1 MKMSEDIR
9 PVTYLKYRTADLL
22 AQVNETRRPVII
34 TQNGEARGVLQ
45 DTESYESMKAAIA
58 ILKLVVQG
66 EEDIRKGD
74 TIPHDEVFR
83 RIENRLKSIGKRR
96 VHE

>member
-1 MKMSEDIR
+1 
-9 PVTYLKYRTADLL
+9 
-22 AQVNETRRPVII
+22 
-34 TQNGEARGVLQ
+34 VLQ

>member
-9 PVTYLKYRTADLL
+9 PVTYLKSRTADLL

-83 RIENRLKSIGKRR
+83 RIENRLKSVAKKR

>member
-9 PVTYLKYRTADLL
+9 PVTYLKSRTADLL

-74 TIPHDEVFR
+74 MIPHDEVFR
-83 RIENRLKSIGKRR
+83 RIETRLKSAVKQR
-96 VHE
+96 VRE

>member
-9 PVTYLKYRTADLL
+9 PVTYLKSRTADLL
-22 AQVNETRRPVII
+22 AQVNETKRPVII

-58 ILKLVVQG
+58 ILKLLVHG
-66 EEDIRKGD
+66 EEDIRKGNVTTHD
-74 TIPHDEVFR
+74 TVFD
-83 RIENRLKSIGKRR
+83 RLEKRLTSAAKR
-96 VHE
+96 QVHE

>member
-9 PVTYLKYRTADLL
+9 PVTYLKSRTADLL
-22 AQVNETRRPVII
+22 AQVNKTKRPVII

-45 DTESYESMKAAIA
+45 DTESFENMKAAIA
-58 ILKLVVQG
+58 ILKLLVQG

-74 TIPHDEVFR
+74 VIPHDEVFR
-83 RIENRLKSIGKRR
+83 RIENRLKSARKRR
-96 VHE
+96 GHE

>member
-9 PVTYLKYRTADLL
+9 PVTYLKSRTADLL

-74 TIPHDEVFR
+74 MIPQDEVFR
-83 RIENRLKSIGKRR
+83 RIENRLKPAGKRR

>member
-9 PVTYLKYRTADLL
+9 PVTYLKSRTADLL

-74 TIPHDEVFR
+74 MIPHDEVFR
-83 RIENRLKSIGKRR
+83 RIETRLKSTVKPR
-96 VHE
+96 VRE

>member
-9 PVTYLKYRTADLL
+9 SVTYLKSRTADLL
-22 AQVNETRRPVII
+22 AQVNKTKRPVII

-58 ILKLVVQG
+58 ILKLLVQG

-74 TIPHDEVFR
+74 VIPHGEVFR
-83 RIENRLKSIGKRR
+83 RLEDRLKSAMKKRGD
-96 VHE
+96 E